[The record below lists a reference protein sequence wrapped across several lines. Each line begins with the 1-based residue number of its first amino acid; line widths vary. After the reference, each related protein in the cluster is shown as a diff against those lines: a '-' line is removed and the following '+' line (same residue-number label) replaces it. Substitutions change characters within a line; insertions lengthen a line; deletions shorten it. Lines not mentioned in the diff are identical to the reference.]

1 MADPPEIKKTDGMS
15 VAFLVWSGRPVDLIS
30 NRFSAPARFCQHRQS
45 QFTDYLS
52 LHQGGSMDFNSFEDI
67 LDFAIEREKQ
77 SVDFYEKLK
86 DRESFPASRQSL
98 TELAEEER
106 KHQTLLEGFKKG
118 KRTIVE
124 YKYEWIPDIKRSD
137 YLVDTKYEPGMDF
150 VEILRL
156 AMKREENALRLY
168 NALATKT
175 DDAECIKLFKMLA
188 QEEAKH
194 KQLFETFYD
203 DHMAKLGD

>member
-1 MADPPEIKKTDGMS
+1 M
-15 VAFLVWSGRPVDLIS
+15 
-30 NRFSAPARFCQHRQS
+30 N
-45 QFTDYLS
+45 
-52 LHQGGSMDFNSFEDI
+52 FNSFEEI

-86 DRESFPASRQSL
+86 ERESFPASKQSL

-106 KHQTLLEGFKKG
+106 KHQALLEEFKKG
-118 KRTIVE
+118 KRTVVE

-137 YLVDTKYEPGMDF
+137 YLVDAQYEPGMDF

-156 AMKREENALRLY
+156 AMKREERALRLY
-168 NALATKT
+168 NLLAAKT
-175 DDAECIKLFKMLA
+175 DNPECIKLFKVLA

-203 DHMAKLGD
+203 DHMAKMGD